1 MPSHYRSGACAASR
15 PLPAHVLH
23 LIRAAARLG
32 PLVLLATLGCRDDS
46 RSPTDPG
53 TAPETTPQF
62 AVGSNTWVIRA
73 DMPSDR
79 NDFAVA
85 TVPNASGQS
94 ILYVMGGHR
103 TGGGGVSQVNAY
115 NVATNTWT
123 WKAQM
128 PVPVFAP
135 NGAGVIGGKIYV
147 SGGALNSINF
157 SAALQVYDP
166 AKNVWIRK
174 RDMPAAGGG
183 FGLTGVID
191 GKLYVLT
198 GCTDR
203 PCSFSRYNPA
213 TDQWTSLPVPTE
225 PHVSAVGGVI
235 RNKLYVAGSSFFGD
249 GTKLEVY
256 DPVTN
261 QWTTLGHMPGNR
273 DGGAS
278 AVMGDRLHV
287 IGGLIEG
294 SATRTHIVYN
304 PATNVWITKAPLPS
318 SAHALAVAAK
328 VFLNGLPRIEL
339 VGGSRPGNNWQYVQ

>member
-1 MPSHYRSGACAASR
+1 MPSYYRSLACAIGR
-15 PLPAHVLH
+15 PLPAHVLN
-23 LIRAAARLG
+23 LIRPTARLG
-32 PLVLLATLGCRDDS
+32 PLALFAILGCQDDG

-53 TAPETTPQF
+53 TTPEPTPQL
-62 AVGSNTWVIRA
+62 AIGSNTWVARK

-85 TVPNASGQS
+85 TMPNASGQS
-94 ILYVMGGHR
+94 VLYVMGGHR
-103 TGGGGVSQVNAY
+103 PGGGGVSQVNAY

-128 PVPVFAP
+128 PVPVFNP
-135 NGAGVIGGKIYV
+135 NGAGVIGGRIYV
-147 SGGALNSINF
+147 SGGAVNF
-157 SAALQVYDP
+157 SNYSAALQVYDP

-174 RDMPAAGGG
+174 RDMPVGGA

-203 PCSFSRYNPA
+203 PCFFFRYDPA
-213 TDQWTSLPVPTE
+213 TDQWTSLPIPAE
-225 PHVSAVGGVI
+225 PHISGVGGVI
-235 RNKLYVAGSSFFGD
+235 RNKLYVAGTSSFGD
-249 GTKLEVY
+249 GANLEVY

-261 QWTTLGHMPGNR
+261 QWTTQGRMPGNR

-287 IGGLIEG
+287 IGGIIDG
-294 SATRTHIVYN
+294 SETRTHIVYD
-304 PATNVWITKAPLPS
+304 PAKNVWITKAPLPS
-318 SAHALAVAAK
+318 SAHARAVAAK
-328 VFLNGLPRIEL
+328 VFLNGLPRIEF
-339 VGGSRPGNNWQYVQ
+339 VGGSRPGNNWQYIQ